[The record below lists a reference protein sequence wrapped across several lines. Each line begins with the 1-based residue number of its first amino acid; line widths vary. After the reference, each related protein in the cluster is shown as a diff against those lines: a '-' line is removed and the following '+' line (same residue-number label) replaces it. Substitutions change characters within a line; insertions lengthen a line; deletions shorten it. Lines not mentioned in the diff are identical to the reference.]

1 MIHQASKQIADFLLS
16 NGIIEEHETDI
27 YVYGYEAFISGVID
41 ICIALII
48 GVMFKNTIN
57 TIIFLIEFISV
68 RIYTGG
74 YHAKTYIKC
83 KLMFS
88 MIVISVMILQRFDL
102 PLVFSILVVL
112 GFVLTVFIFAP
123 IENKNKPLD
132 NEQKAKYCKISR
144 MLSIVWSV
152 AAVLTYFYFRSIS
165 NTIVCT
171 LFFIVLLMAAEI
183 PRKEVLSDEE
193 NR

>member
-152 AAVLTYFYFRSIS
+152 AAVLTYFYLRSIS

-171 LFFIVLLMAAEI
+171 LFFIVLLMAEEI